1 MGKVVNV
8 IKTIYGKIDWG
19 IVKNI
24 LISLLNTKIKIKEN
38 NFELKIDKKFIRE
51 FTHSNYSANIDR
63 KLQNVKANIAYYLQE
78 IIENS
83 GHVKSE
89 ENTKE
94 KHKLDAYNGF
104 EKYTARFV
112 VMDNQ
117 YNITKEYSC
126 VIVVRCPNYKEKYI
140 YDIVDIK
147 KVGPPQR

>member
-1 MGKVVNV
+1 MIHLGARAFEDIGGEVVQTTSF
-8 IKTIYGKIDWG
+8 IMKYDA
-19 IVKNI
+19 
-24 LISLLNTKIKIKEN
+24 SDKEIN
-38 NFELKIDKKFIRE
+38 EE

-63 KLQNVKANIAYYLQE
+63 KLQNVKANISYYLKE

-83 GHVKSE
+83 GHIKSE

-94 KHKLDAYNGF
+94 KHNLDAHNGF
-104 EKYTARFV
+104 EKYTARFI

-117 YNITKEYSC
+117 YNITKEHSC
-126 VIVVRCPNYKEKYI
+126 VIVVRCPNYKERYI